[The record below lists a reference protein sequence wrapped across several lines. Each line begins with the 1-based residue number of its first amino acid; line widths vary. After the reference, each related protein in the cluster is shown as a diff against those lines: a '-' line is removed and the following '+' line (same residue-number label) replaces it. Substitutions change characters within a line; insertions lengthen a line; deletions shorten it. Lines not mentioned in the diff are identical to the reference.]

1 MSSVEPKQAD
11 RSLGELVGD
20 LGRDLSTLVRKE
32 IELGREEIKGE
43 VSKASKAGA
52 AFGAAAVIGL
62 LAAIALVLAAGW
74 GLAEI
79 MPTGFAF
86 LIVGVVL
93 GAIAAVL
100 AMRGRRQVKEIDPM
114 PEQTIET
121 LKEDA
126 QWLKDQRS

>member
-52 AFGAAAVIGL
+52 AFGAAAVLGL

-86 LIVGVVL
+86 LIVGLVL

-100 AMRGRRQVKEIDPM
+100 AMRGRRQVKEIDPK